1 MKNEECRMKNMS
13 YLLHF
18 KRQIFF
24 IYNSIHFYLV
34 NILFFCFNR
43 SHEQSNEF
51 ATVFCHTVKFMLCH
65 VTSIFEKIE
74 PVHCLIGFLKGY

>member
-34 NILFFCFNR
+34 NILFFCFN
-43 SHEQSNEF
+43 E
-51 ATVFCHTVKFMLCH
+51 
-65 VTSIFEKIE
+65 
-74 PVHCLIGFLKGY
+74 